1 MRLSRDLAVFP
12 PDRSATGWRPLMA
25 ADQPVVA
32 ALLYDAYLGTID
44 DEGDT
49 RDGALAEIDATMAG
63 QYGPPISGACLVGV
77 DDANRIVA
85 MVITTMFEG
94 EPLIAYVA
102 TDPACQRQGW
112 ATRLI
117 EQAAS
122 ALADQ
127 GERRM
132 NLVVTVGNPAQYLYE
147 RLGFRGWDQ
156 RPPTTWKR
164 WDDHG

>member
-1 MRLSRDLAVFP
+1 MV
-12 PDRSATGWRPLMA
+12 PD
-25 ADQPVVA
+25 DQPMVA

-49 RDGALAEIDATMAG
+49 RADSLAEIDATMAG
-63 QYGPPISGACLVGV
+63 QYGPPILGACLVGV
-77 DDANRIVA
+77 DDGDRIVA
-85 MVITTMFEG
+85 MIITTMFEG

-102 TDPACQRQGW
+102 TNPAWQSQGW
-112 ATRLI
+112 ATGLI

-132 NLVVTVGNPAQYLYE
+132 NLVVTVGNPAQHLYE

-156 RPPTTWKR
+156 RPPTTWKL
-164 WDDHG
+164 WGDHD